1 VNLQNLQPGCGP
13 YTSFLSVP
21 ISLLLRLTLVGP
33 THLLHSHSSQ
43 RSPSHPAADVR
54 QRYSAAHDT
63 YDSGS
68 RRQTMAAWI
77 GRLRRG
83 TSSPPIPLSHSR
95 PHLSPLS
102 LSLMRVGAAQMGGGH
117 TARLSPVVSSSGCE
131 RPYGFGFLGGKVRVG
146 VRGLLDLWVPLVTK
160 PRRVSG
166 TDAQC
171 ISWSLR

>member
-1 VNLQNLQPGCGP
+1 V
-13 YTSFLSVP
+13 
-21 ISLLLRLTLVGP
+21 
-33 THLLHSHSSQ
+33 
-43 RSPSHPAADVR
+43 
-54 QRYSAAHDT
+54 
-63 YDSGS
+63 
-68 RRQTMAAWI
+68 AWI